1 MKITPICPVI
11 KINQKFKHHSESDA
25 FKNILKKVENDID
38 IDGDNVYDKNTNNVL
53 CNLDNIDVIILK
65 RLLY

>member
-11 KINQKFKHHSESDA
+11 KINRNLKHHSESDA
-25 FKNILKKVENDID
+25 FKNILKKAEND

-53 CNLDNIDVIILK
+53 CDLDNIAIVNLE
-65 RLLY
+65 